1 MSASQQLV
9 SDIVS
14 RLISVVD
21 DEASCHESIC
31 ADMVNIAMSGAQSD
45 RDAVQRLMVGLQ
57 YFDRMQQRT
66 RYLAAAA
73 TTAISNIDDPE
84 ALHDALEDHSRSGP
98 YQADAAWCRELLG
111 KYAAKESETDEC

>member
-1 MSASQQLV
+1 MSTSQQLA
-9 SDIVS
+9 SDIVG

-21 DEASCHESIC
+21 DEASCHEKIC
-31 ADMVNIAMSGAQSD
+31 EDMVTIAMSSKDGDMA
-45 RDAVQRLMVGLQ
+45 AVQRLMVGLQ

-73 TTAISNIDDPE
+73 QTAIAHIDNPE
-84 ALHDALEDHSRSGP
+84 ALHGALGEHARSGP

-111 KYAAKESETDEC
+111 KYAATEQATDEC